1 MKKRMILALAMASLI
16 PALAFANGSK
26 ESPAT
31 TATPTG
37 EETVDYSQELVVYT
51 NSGSSGRAEWLTE
64 RAAKE
69 GFKLTIVSGGAGE
82 ITNRVLAEKNNP
94 VADVIYGLNSLKWF
108 QIKNEDLLL
117 PYRPSWAGQVDS
129 SLGDNETFFPIVA
142 QPLVLI
148 YNRDMPDPPAKWD
161 DLLKPQYK
169 NRFTMLRL
177 AGGTAQTMLAG
188 LCTRFRD
195 DKGVEGVSQEGWDFI
210 KALYQNAHVEIHGE
224 DYVGSLVDGSMPVSE
239 MWGSGVIQYQKERN
253 TTFGIV
259 LPEEGEPYVVEQVG
273 ILKSS
278 KHPALAKAFVDWF
291 GSAEIQAEWCQKFGT
306 IPAQPKA
313 LATASEDVKA
323 FANACK
329 AQPMDWTWV
338 SEHLDAWVEKVELE
352 FL

>member
-195 DKGVEGVSQEGWDFI
+195 DAGVEGVSKEGWDFI
-210 KALYQNAHVEIHGE
+210 KTLYQNAHVEIHGE
-224 DYVGSLVDGSMPVSE
+224 DYVGSLVDGTIPVSE
-239 MWGSGVIQYQKERN
+239 MWGSGVIQYQNERN
-253 TTFGIV
+253 ITFGV
-259 LPEEGEPYVVEQVG
+259 VHPEEGGPYVVEQVG
-273 ILKSS
+273 ILKST

-291 GSAEIQAEWCQKFGT
+291 GSAQVQAEWCQQFGT
-306 IPAQPKA
+306 IPAQPEA
-313 LATASEDVKA
+313 LTAASEDVRA
-323 FANACK
+323 FADSCK
-329 AQPMDWTWV
+329 AQPMDWNWV
-338 SEHLDAWVEKVELE
+338 SQHLDAWVEKVELE